1 MKKRRRKMANKNT
14 EIAAFKH
21 QDKRVNIPPREL
33 AGFMAED
40 ELAPKTCLYPRDPS
54 LDPQLVW
61 KGKDEQDSA
70 DLSVPSVPVY
80 IQEKIQP
87 QAIIENVRQQAAKSK
102 NAGEA
107 EAQQLDMFGDFNH
120 ITFEDLVEFYEH
132 EQSWSN
138 RMILG
143 DSLLVM
149 NSLAQ
154 REALKGQVQM
164 IYMDPPYGI
173 KFGSNWQTRLRKRDV
188 KDGAEADLTREPEQ
202 VKAFR
207 DTWELG
213 IHSYLSY
220 LRDRFVVAR
229 ELLTESGSIFV
240 QIGDE
245 NVHLVRS
252 LLDEVFGSENFFSL
266 ITFKKTLPLGAS
278 GLPAISDYILWYGR
292 NSQQV
297 KFNPLFDEK
306 PFGLGT
312 GYTWIETED
321 GRRRKLTPDEK
332 DNMDSFSKGSKL
344 FFASA
349 LASSGYT
356 PTCTYDFVLNG
367 FTHKALTKSWRT
379 TKEGVERL
387 IFANRIVAP
396 GTLPNY
402 VQFHDDFP
410 VQPIHNMWNDTH
422 GAVDMMYIVETSK
435 KVIQRCL
442 LMTTD
447 PGDLVLDPTCG
458 SGTTAYV
465 AEQWGRRWIT
475 IDTSRVSLALARMR
489 LMSASYPYY
498 LLADSPE
505 GYRKELELS
514 AAPAEAL
521 NSPRKATF
529 THDLRQG
536 FIYERVP
543 HITLK
548 SIANNPEIDQ
558 IYERWQNTLEPL
570 RTQINQSLGT
580 AYEEWQMPQTPTPGP
595 KAEAASAMLQE
606 WWQAK
611 RGRQAEID
619 ASIARRADLELLYDK
634 PYEDR
639 QRVRVSGAF
648 TVESLSP
655 HRVLSSTAE
664 RPKSEMLAQRLE
676 SSGKFEQMI
685 LENLRTAG
693 VQNTRKSER
702 LVFTR
707 LENYPGSYLQASGEY
722 QAGTQSR
729 RVAVCIGPE
738 HGTVTGDLVREAA
751 KEAMQGIGFDL
762 LVVLGFAFDPHIS
775 EDVKQYGRLKIF
787 PARIN
792 PDLMMGDLL
801 KKTKSA
807 NLFTAYGEPDVELE
821 ELDGKLVVRLKGVD
835 IFDPTTGEIR
845 SSKPE
850 EIACWFIDDD
860 YNEESFFVRQA
871 YFTGWDDPYNKLK
884 RTLRAEVDADAWQ
897 TLYRAESVPFPKP
910 EGGRIAVKVI
920 NDYGDEVM
928 KVFEV

>member
-1 MKKRRRKMANKNT
+1 MAKNDKST
-14 EIAAFKH
+14 EIASFKH
-21 QDKRVNIPPREL
+21 QDKRVNIPPQEL
-33 AGFMAED
+33 SAFMAED
-40 ELAPKTCLYPRDPS
+40 ERAPKTTLYPRDPS

-61 KGKDEQDSA
+61 KGKDEQDRA
-70 DLSVPSVPVY
+70 DLAVPSVPIY

-87 QAIIENVRQQAAKSK
+87 QAIIENVRAQAAKHTGI
-102 NAGEA
+102 GEA
-107 EAQQLDMFGDFNH
+107 QAAYQMDMFGDFNH
-120 ITFEDLVEFYEH
+120 IEFEDLVEFYEH
-132 EQSWSN
+132 EQNWSN

-154 REALKGQVQM
+154 REALKGKVQM

-229 ELLTESGSIFV
+229 DLLTESGSIFV

-245 NVHLVRS
+245 NVHLVRNI
-252 LLDEVFGSENFFSL
+252 LDEVFGSENFVSQ
-266 ITFKKTLPLGAS
+266 ITFRKKLMPLGAKT
-278 GLPAISDYILWYGR
+278 LENMSDYLLWYAKDLSNVRYHQLFYETVPDPAARWTGIEENDGKR
-292 NSQQV
+292 RILTREERKDISSVSSNSRIFATVPQIA
-297 KFNPLFDEK
+297 P
-306 PFGLGT
+306 
-312 GYTWIETED
+312 
-321 GRRRKLTPDEK
+321 
-332 DNMDSFSKGSKL
+332 SFSEKSVYP
-344 FFASA
+344 
-349 LASSGYT
+349 YT
-356 PTCTYDFVLNG
+356 FRGKTYNPSRGACWV
-367 FTHKALTKSWRT
+367 T
-379 TKEGVERL
+379 TKEKMDILSRADRL
-387 IFANRIVAP
+387 IVEADNPRYIMYHGDFAYTKITNPWTDTPPAQGKV
-396 GTLPNY
+396 Y
-402 VQFHDDFP
+402 V
-410 VQPIHNMWNDTH
+410 VQTN
-422 GAVDMMYIVETSK
+422 E
-435 KVIQRCL
+435 KVVTRCL

-505 GYRKELELS
+505 GYQKELELS
-514 AAPAEAL
+514 APTEARML
-521 NSPRKATF
+521 GSRKASF
-529 THDLRQG
+529 GNDLRRG
-536 FIYERVP
+536 FVYERVP

-548 SIANNPEIDQ
+548 SIANNEEIDA
-558 IYERWQNTLEPL
+558 IYERWQEKLEPL
-570 RTQINQSLGT
+570 RRQINQALGK
-580 AYEEWQMPQTPTPGP
+580 AYEEWEMPRETQG
-595 KAEAASAMLQE
+595 ASNSLLQE
-606 WWQAK
+606 WWQ
-611 RGRQAEID
+611 GRRARRAEID
-619 ASIARRADLELLYDK
+619 ASIARRADMELLYDK

-639 QRVRVSGAF
+639 KRVRVTGPF

-655 HRVLSSTAE
+655 HRVLSSAAE
-664 RPKSEMLAQRLE
+664 RPESEKLAERLE
-676 SSGKFEQMI
+676 AGGKFEQMI
-685 LENLRTAG
+685 LENLREAG

-702 LVFTR
+702 LNFIR
-707 LENYPGSYLQASGEY
+707 LESYAGSYLQASGEY
-722 QAGTQSR
+722 AAGGGSKR
-729 RVAVCIGPE
+729 AAVCIGPE
-738 HGTVTGDLVREAA
+738 HGTVTGDLIREAA

-762 LVVLGFAFDPHIS
+762 LVVLGFAFDPHVS
-775 EDVKQYGRLKIF
+775 EEVKQYGKLKIF

-807 NLFTAYGEPDVELE
+807 NLFTAYGEPDVDLE
-821 ELDGKLVVRLKGVD
+821 KRDGKLVVRLKGVD

-871 YFTGWDDPYNKLK
+871 YFTGWDDPYGKLK
-884 RTLRAEVDADAWQ
+884 RTLRSEIDPDAWE
-897 TLYRAESVPFPKP
+897 TIYKEESVAFESPK
-910 EGGRIAVKVI
+910 GGKIAVKVI